1 MQLLMPSRR
10 RSIDVPA
17 QETAVS
23 DEARTPFLDKE
34 HSYLGR
40 SMARLG
46 AKAAVAGRGRYTD
59 DFELPRMLHAAF
71 VRSPYAHA
79 RILGIEPSAA
89 KRQPGIHL
97 VLTGRELAQR
107 VTGPWIGTLSCFAG
121 MKSAPQYPMAVERAC
136 WVGEPVAIVVGRTRA
151 EAEDAA
157 ELISIEWR
165 ELPAVAEKSAALA
178 RHAPIIHAELGDN
191 LAFRKT
197 IEAGDVEAA
206 FAGADLIVE
215 ETFEFARHT
224 GVSLEPR
231 SLLAAYDKATG
242 KLTIIT
248 SSQCPH
254 MIQRVFAQTL
264 GIPDH
269 NVQIIAPDVGGSFG
283 LKIHTYG
290 DEVATVAAAIELGR
304 PVKFIADRLESFVSD
319 IHARENSVRARI
331 ALNRS
336 GEILAFDIDVLSG
349 AGAYSQYPR
358 TSVFEANQ
366 ILNITGG
373 PYRHRHYRGRASVV
387 YLNKAPSSQ
396 YRAVGHPIGNAVG
409 EHLVDQ
415 AAYRLGIDPVEIRR
429 RNVFPDDAYP
439 RLSAS
444 GIKLKDLSHQ
454 RCLNLLVQRMRYDEL
469 RREQSELR
477 QKGIQRGIGIALFI
491 KGTSPGPLGYYG
503 TGGAPISLQDAC
515 VIKLEPNGGI
525 ICAVGVTEQGQG
537 TNTIVGQ
544 VAASAL
550 GVPIEA
556 VRVISGDTDAVPY
569 GGGTFGS
576 RAAAIG
582 GEAVLQA
589 ARALKTEILAIAGEL
604 LQTEP
609 SRLDI
614 VAGIVVDAAGTRRL
628 PLAEI
633 GRICHFQ
640 LGELPASRQP
650 VLSHTRRFRLV
661 EDLYI
666 FTNGVHGAYVEID
679 TETGFVRLLQH
690 WVVEDC
696 GRLINPQLADEQV
709 RGGCVQGI
717 GGALYEHL
725 MYDAQGQLS
734 NGSLADYLVPMA
746 AEMPDIDVAH
756 VETPSSVSELG
767 AKGVGESGTGAA
779 PAVIMNAVNDA
790 LRPFAARVTSQ
801 PITPEAVLVALGKI

>member
-1 MQLLMPSRR
+1 
-10 RSIDVPA
+10 
-17 QETAVS
+17 VS
-23 DEARTPFLDKE
+23 DAARASPLGKE

-40 SMARLG
+40 SMVRLG

-59 DFELPRMLHAAF
+59 DIELPRMLHAAF

-79 RILGIEPSAA
+79 RILDIEPGVA

-107 VTGPWIGTLSCFAG
+107 VTGPWVGTLSCFAG

-157 ELISIEWR
+157 ELIRLEWQ
-165 ELPAVAEKSAALA
+165 ELPPIADKSAALA
-178 RHAPIIHAELGDN
+178 RHASVIHAELGDN

-197 IEAGDVEAA
+197 IEAGDVDAA

-283 LKIHTYG
+283 LKIHSYG
-290 DEVATVAAAIELGR
+290 DEVATAAAAIELGR

-319 IHARENSVRARI
+319 IHARENSVKARI
-331 ALNRS
+331 AVKRS
-336 GEILAFDIDVLSG
+336 GEILGFDIDVLSG

-439 RLSAS
+439 SLSAS

-454 RCLNLLVQRMRYDEL
+454 RCLDLIVQRMRYDEL
-469 RREQSELR
+469 RREQAELR
-477 QKGIQRGIGIALFI
+477 RTGIQRGIGIALFI

-503 TGGAPISLQDAC
+503 IGGAPISLQDAC

-550 GVPIEA
+550 GVPLEA

-609 SRLDI
+609 AMLDI
-614 VAGIVVDAAGTRRL
+614 VAGVVVDAAGTRRL

-666 FTNGVHGAYVEID
+666 FANGVHGAYVEID

-725 MYDAQGQLS
+725 IYDGQGQLS

-756 VETPSSVSELG
+756 VQTPSSLTELG

-779 PAVIMNAVNDA
+779 PAAIMNAVNDA
-790 LRPFAARVTSQ
+790 LRPFGARVTSQ